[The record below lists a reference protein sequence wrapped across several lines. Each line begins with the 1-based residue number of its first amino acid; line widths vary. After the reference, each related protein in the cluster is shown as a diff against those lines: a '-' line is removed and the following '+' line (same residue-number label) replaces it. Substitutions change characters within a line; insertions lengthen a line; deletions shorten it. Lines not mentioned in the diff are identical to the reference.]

1 MALTER
7 YTIDQKLGEGG
18 FGAVFRGTHRQ
29 MSTPVAI
36 KVLHAQHAS
45 SAETVARFEQEARRS
60 ASLKHPNTIRVFDFG
75 RDDDGSL
82 FLVMELLEGAP
93 LSHHIKQGRLAVDRV
108 VHILAQ
114 ALSALDEAH
123 QQGLVHRDLKP
134 DNIFLTRLGKDPDFV
149 KVLDFGIAK
158 ALDGNA
164 KLTASGVVIGTP
176 TYMSPEQCRGAAL
189 DPRSD
194 LYSLACIA
202 YEMLAGR
209 PPFLSDS
216 VVGYIFAHV
225 QQAPDLTKL
234 APNVPSPL
242 VAWVGRCLEKDPAA
256 RFTSADE
263 ARDALL
269 ASVSVA
275 PSPTSPSFGVARSST
290 SPALQAQT
298 PTPPTPLDTGRSS
311 SPPSRRTGRWLALG
325 GGLVAVALL
334 TWGVVEITSA
344 TSHIGSLPEPEKVT
358 VSVSN
363 DWAKDTSVAPSDTMR
378 PDTTSSVAA
387 TAADTSSPGSG
398 GPLHPSPDFAERVRS
413 VASHT
418 TDADT
423 SDPADTSA
431 PEVSAPATQRVALS
445 SVPTGA
451 TVKRDGKVLGKTPLE
466 LTWMVG
472 ETTPFKVELKSYDT
486 ATLPLTTLT
495 GKTVHEVRL
504 TRTLSKDA
512 VAKDM
517 VAVDRVDVARA
528 ETDRVERVVEGVEP
542 DPARTG
548 PSRANI
554 QMVIRARTN
563 PCGRHVAGTDEVIKL
578 TLKITI
584 LPDGTVQNV
593 GFILAAGAP
602 PEFVQ
607 CVRSA
612 LVSARF
618 ETFTGSPITI
628 NFPIQFR

>member
-1 MALTER
+1 M
-7 YTIDQKLGEGG
+7 
-18 FGAVFRGTHRQ
+18 GT
-29 MSTPVAI
+29 
-36 KVLHAQHAS
+36 
-45 SAETVARFEQEARRS
+45 
-60 ASLKHPNTIRVFDFG
+60 
-75 RDDDGSL
+75 
-82 FLVMELLEGAP
+82 
-93 LSHHIKQGRLAVDRV
+93 
-108 VHILAQ
+108 
-114 ALSALDEAH
+114 
-123 QQGLVHRDLKP
+123 
-134 DNIFLTRLGKDPDFV
+134 
-149 KVLDFGIAK
+149 
-158 ALDGNA
+158 
-164 KLTASGVVIGTP
+164 SGVVIGTP

-234 APNVPSPL
+234 APNVPEGL
-242 VAWVGRCLEKDPAA
+242 VSWVGRCLEKDPAA

-290 SPALQAQT
+290 SPALPTQT

-311 SPPSRRTGRWLALG
+311 SPPSRRTGRWFALG

-334 TWGVVEITSA
+334 TWGVVEITSPSSSTRDQDEPTA
-344 TSHIGSLPEPEKVT
+344 MLGSGPDRPTFPLPVT
-358 VSVSN
+358 VTQTWGPIDHDAGAGTAS
-363 DWAKDTSVAPSDTMR
+363 
-378 PDTTSSVAA
+378 PDTTPSVAA

-431 PEVSAPATQRVALS
+431 PEVSAPATQHVALS

-451 TVKRDGKVLGKTPLE
+451 TVKRDGQVLGKTPLE

-472 ETTPFKVELKSYDT
+472 ETTPFKVELKNYDT

-495 GKTVHEVRL
+495 GKTIHEVRL
-504 TRTLSKDA
+504 TRSTAKDA
-512 VAKDM
+512 VGGATLGSSSLGPKSADELYKEARALHNTDPNAALKLYQQAAAKGHASSYKMVGSIQVKLGNTSAAIVGYKRYLALVPEAKDADM
-517 VAVDRVDVARA
+517 VRDIITRL
-528 ETDRVERVVEGVEP
+528 G
-542 DPARTG
+542 
-548 PSRANI
+548 
-554 QMVIRARTN
+554 
-563 PCGRHVAGTDEVIKL
+563 GT
-578 TLKITI
+578 
-584 LPDGTVQNV
+584 P
-593 GFILAAGAP
+593 
-602 PEFVQ
+602 
-607 CVRSA
+607 
-612 LVSARF
+612 
-618 ETFTGSPITI
+618 
-628 NFPIQFR
+628 